1 MSRRRTLAATILLTL
16 ATAGCGSTLDSSN
29 AVAARLQESHAMR
42 LQLSRTTAT
51 EGELL
56 PLTVT
61 LTNTTDATIAFE
73 GNTCPRGVFE
83 VEDAA
88 GERIDPRIELILCAA
103 YTKTE
108 RLAPGASFSWSVQWP
123 AARYSPSRANRLPGP
138 QTVRI
143 RARYWIAG
151 GALVAGEWQDVRVS
165 PAS

>member
-1 MSRRRTLAATILLTL
+1 MPRLRPRAATLLL
-16 ATAGCGSTLDSSN
+16 ALASAGCGSALDSAS
-29 AVAARLQESHAMR
+29 AVAAQLQESDAMR
-42 LQLSRTTAT
+42 LALSRTSAT

-61 LTNTTDATIAFE
+61 LTNTTNDTIAFE
-73 GNTCPRGVFE
+73 GNTCPHGVFE
-83 VEDAA
+83 VEDAGGA
-88 GERIDPRIELILCAA
+88 RIDPRIELILCAA

-108 RLAPGASFSWSVQWP
+108 RLAPGASFSWSVQWA
-123 AARYSPSRANRLPGP
+123 AARYSPSRVNRPAGP

-151 GALVAGEWQDVRVS
+151 GGLVAGQWQDVRVS